1 MAAATDGGVY
11 DSLNL
16 YSTPER
22 YIIEPTNSSDR
33 SLVID
38 RVSREISL
46 SAKPDIPPH
55 AIRRTIYGI
64 VGIIH
69 LLAGPYLIVIVERRR
84 VGEIN
89 GQVVWR
95 IKATEAYSFTRTSLH
110 LTENQNQYN
119 KQYTAMVQTVLS
131 TPNFYYSTTYDL
143 SHTLQKLYNTT
154 PDFLQMGLMERA
166 DQRFVWNH
174 HLMSELSNQVELRKF
189 CLPIIHGFVYIK
201 ACAINGH
208 GFTFA
213 LISRRSCYRA
223 GTRMFMRGLDSEG
236 HAANFV
242 ETEQIIEG
250 DTARSSFVQTR
261 GSIPLFW
268 TQLPNLRYK
277 PPPTLTSGL
286 NHLEAFQKHFDNQ
299 IYTYGNQV
307 IINLIDQKGPE
318 KTLGRQLQEVV
329 NLANNPKIR
338 YEAFDFH
345 HECKRM
351 QWDRLSILMD
361 RIAQD
366 QDAFGYFMMLYDSS
380 VPCLQTGVFR
390 TNCIDCLDRTN
401 VVQSLLAR
409 RSLEQQLLR
418 MGILV
423 PGETIKQHS
432 SFEALYKNVWADN
445 GDFCSIQYAG
455 TGALKTDFTR
465 TGKRTVF
472 GAMRD
477 GYNSAVRYIKNNFN
491 DGFRQDAI
499 DLFLGNYRVQEGEGA
514 AVSCPLRVRRENKYW
529 LLPCLLMVALGC
541 CLYCLCFLGV
551 YSKEYFLYFLFWMA
565 MTILTLMAI
574 VYYGTEFVDFP
585 KLRDLTPSR
594 RWTFPHLSSPKEDR
608 TWEI

>member
-1 MAAATDGGVY
+1 MLCFWRTFLYANTLHAFFLVF
-11 DSLNL
+11 NFR
-16 YSTPER
+16 YSTPEK
-22 YIIEPTNSSDR
+22 YIIEPSQTSDK

-38 RVSREISL
+38 RVSKEISL
-46 SAKPDIPPH
+46 AVKPDIPPH
-55 AIRRTIYGI
+55 AVSRVIYGI
-64 VGIIH
+64 VGIVH
-69 LLAGPYLIVIVERRR
+69 LLAGPYLIVVVERRR
-84 VGEIN
+84 VGDIN
-89 GQVVWR
+89 GQVIWR
-95 IKATEAYSFTRTSLH
+95 IKATEAYSYTRTSLH
-110 LTENQNQYN
+110 LTEQQNQYN
-119 KQYTAMVQTVLS
+119 KMYTAMVQAVLS

-143 SHTLQKLYNTT
+143 SHTLQKLFNTT
-154 PDFLQMGLMERA
+154 PDFVQMGLMERA

-201 ACAINGH
+201 PCAINGH

-250 DTARSSFVQTR
+250 DFARSSFVQTR

-268 TQLPNLRYK
+268 SQLPNLRYK
-277 PPPTLTSGL
+277 PPPTLTAGY

-307 IINLIDQKGPE
+307 IVNLIDQKGPE
-318 KTLGRQLQEVV
+318 KALGRQLQEVV
-329 NLANNPKIR
+329 NLANNPKIK

-345 HECKRM
+345 HECRKM

-366 QDAFGYFMMLYDSS
+366 QDAFGYFMMLYDRS
-380 VPCLQTGVFR
+380 VPSLQTGVFR

-418 MGILV
+418 TGVLM
-423 PGETIKQHS
+423 PGETIKQHPV
-432 SFEALYKNVWADN
+432 FEALYKNVWADN

-455 TGALKTDFTR
+455 TGALKTDYTR
-465 TGKRTVF
+465 TGKRTML
-472 GAMRD
+472 GALRD
-477 GYNSAVRYIKNNFN
+477 GYNSAVRYLKNNFH

-499 DLFLGNYRVQEGEGA
+499 DLFLGNYRVREGEGA
-514 AVSCPLRVRRENKYW
+514 SVSCPLTVRRDKKYW
-529 LLPCLLMVALGC
+529 VLPSFLLLALACCFMCLLIPS
-541 CLYCLCFLGV
+541 V
-551 YSKEYFLYFLFWMA
+551 YTMETFMYFLFWLT
-565 MTILTLMAI
+565 MTVLTVMAI
-574 VYYGTEFVDFP
+574 VFYGSEFVDFP
-585 KLRDLTPSR
+585 KLRDLRPR
-594 RWTFPHLSSPKEDR
+594 RRLD
-608 TWEI
+608 

>member
-11 DSLNL
+11 DSLIL

-22 YIIEPTNSSDR
+22 YIIEPSNSSDK

-38 RVSREISL
+38 RVSREITL

-55 AIRRTIYGI
+55 AVRRVIYGI

-84 VGEIN
+84 VGDIN
-89 GQVVWR
+89 GQVIWR
-95 IKATEAYSFTRTSLH
+95 IKATEAYSYTRTSLH
-110 LTENQNQYN
+110 LTEQQNQYN
-119 KQYTAMVQTVLS
+119 KQYTAMVQSVLS

-143 SHTLQKLYNTT
+143 SHSLQKLYNTT

-174 HLMSELSNQVELRKF
+174 YLMSEFSNQVELRKF

-250 DTARSSFVQTR
+250 DTARSSFIQTR

-277 PPPTLTSGL
+277 PAPALSSGL

-299 IYTYGNQV
+299 IYTYGSQV
-307 IINLIDQKGPE
+307 IISLIDQKGPE
-318 KTLGRQLQEVV
+318 KALGRQLQEVV
-329 NLANNPKIR
+329 NLANNPKIK

-345 HECKRM
+345 HECRKM

-366 QDAFGYFMMLYDSS
+366 QDAFGYFMMLYDGS

-409 RSLEQQLLR
+409 RSLEQQLQR
-418 MGILV
+418 TGILM
-423 PGETIKQHS
+423 PGETIKQHPV
-432 SFEALYKNVWADN
+432 FETLYKNVWADN

-455 TGALKTDFTR
+455 TGALKTDYTR
-465 TGKRTVF
+465 TGKRTIL
-472 GAMRD
+472 GALRD

-514 AVSCPLRVRRENKYW
+514 ALSCPLTVRREKKYW
-529 LLPCLLMVALGC
+529 VLPGFLLLAIAC
-541 CLYCLCFLGV
+541 CFLCLFSSSV
-551 YSKEYFLYFLFWMA
+551 YSMETFMYFLFWVT
-565 MTILTLMAI
+565 MTVLTLMAI

-585 KLRDLTPSR
+585 KLRDLAPNR
-594 RWTFPHLSSPKEDR
+594 RSD
-608 TWEI
+608 

>member
-1 MAAATDGGVY
+1 MPDVY
-11 DSLNL
+11 DKFVL
-16 YSTPER
+16 YSTPEK
-22 YIIEPTNSSDR
+22 YIIEPSQTSDK

-38 RVSREISL
+38 RVSKEISL

-55 AIRRTIYGI
+55 AVSRVIYGI
-64 VGIIH
+64 VGIVH
-69 LLAGPYLIVIVERRR
+69 LLAGPYLIVVVERRR
-84 VGEIN
+84 VGDIN
-89 GQVVWR
+89 GQVIWR
-95 IKATEAYSFTRTSLH
+95 IKATEAYSYTRTSLH
-110 LTENQNQYN
+110 LTEQQNQYN
-119 KQYTAMVQTVLS
+119 KMYTAMVQAVLS

-143 SHTLQKLYNTT
+143 SHTLQKLFNTT
-154 PDFLQMGLMERA
+154 PDFVQMGLMERA

-174 HLMSELSNQVELRKF
+174 HLMSELSNQVELRRF

-201 ACAINGH
+201 PCAINGH

-250 DTARSSFVQTR
+250 DFARSSFVQTR

-277 PPPTLTSGL
+277 PAPTLTPGY

-307 IINLIDQKGPE
+307 IVNLIDQKGPE
-318 KTLGRQLQEVV
+318 KALGRQLQEVV
-329 NLANNPKIR
+329 NLANNPKIK

-345 HECKRM
+345 HECRKM

-366 QDAFGYFMMLYDSS
+366 QDTFGYFMMLYDRS

-401 VVQSLLAR
+401 VVQSLLAK

-418 MGILV
+418 TGVLM
-423 PGETIKQHS
+423 PGETIKQHPV
-432 SFEALYKNVWADN
+432 FEALYKNVWADN

-455 TGALKTDFTR
+455 TGALKTDYTR
-465 TGKRTVF
+465 TGKRTVL
-472 GAMRD
+472 GALRD
-477 GYNSAVRYIKNNFN
+477 GYNSAIRYVKNNFH

-499 DLFLGNYRVQEGEGA
+499 DLFLGNYRVREGEGA
-514 AVSCPLRVRRENKYW
+514 SISCPLTVRRDKKYW
-529 LLPCLLMVALGC
+529 VLPSFLLLALACCFMCLLIPS
-541 CLYCLCFLGV
+541 V
-551 YSKEYFLYFLFWMA
+551 YTMETFMYFLFWLT
-565 MTILTLMAI
+565 MTVLTLMAI
-574 VYYGTEFVDFP
+574 VFYGSEFVDFP
-585 KLRDLTPSR
+585 KLRDLRPR
-594 RWTFPHLSSPKEDR
+594 RRLD
-608 TWEI
+608 